1 MSGIDDIVKEKFE
14 DIDGVVYLKGRG
26 KVNISKYFLE
36 EIAYKVAKEIFKDIR
51 NTIKGTGCKEAEDG
65 SVLDIETYD
74 IDAKEFIKKEKE
86 WLGDKQ

>member
-36 EIAYKVAKEIFKDIR
+36 EIAYKVAKEIFEDLEKKRDKLWRHKCKYGLRERVEFLKD
-51 NTIKGTGCKEAEDG
+51 D
-65 SVLDIETYD
+65 YD
-74 IDAKEFIKKEKE
+74 EVKKE
-86 WLGDKQ
+86 WLGDEE

>member
-36 EIAYKVAKEIFKDIR
+36 EIAYKVAKEIFEDLEKKRDKLWSHKCKYGLRERVEFLKD
-51 NTIKGTGCKEAEDG
+51 D
-65 SVLDIETYD
+65 YD
-74 IDAKEFIKKEKE
+74 EVKKE
-86 WLGDKQ
+86 WLGDEE